1 MPAGKYTKFI
11 IDASFVLAF
20 LLPDE
25 RQTEAIEIFDQ
36 YTSGKIELIAPN
48 LLPYEIING
57 LKGAVLRKRIN
68 FQTTTKLIEQF
79 LELIIPTRD
88 IDLEKVLE
96 ISVKKDLSVYDASY
110 LWLAQVN
117 KVPLLTLD
125 QKLRKLVG

>member
-1 MPAGKYTKFI
+1 MPAEKYTKFI
-11 IDASFVLAF
+11 IDASMVLAF

-48 LLPYEIING
+48 LLLYEIING

-68 FQTTTKLIEQF
+68 FQTTNKLIEQF
-79 LELIIPTRD
+79 LELIIPTQD
-88 IDLEKVLE
+88 IELVKVLE

-117 KVPLLTLD
+117 KTPLLTLD
-125 QKLRKLVG
+125 QKLRKLAS